1 MDIEGLFP
9 KHAGCGEQP
18 RLHEG
23 GMMEPRLAA
32 ILVGRGGLEER
43 RVGRARRVR
52 RPEDPRPDERRLRS
66 G

>member
-43 RVGRARRVR
+43 RVGQVGQADQEGQ
-52 RPEDPRPDERRLRS
+52 EDLKT
-66 G
+66 